1 MNHNKCNQIII
12 SQGFQNG
19 IMGGPYHKE
28 IDISEN
34 LKITIDQSLKRTITI
49 SSKEEIKAEDLF
61 YSFQP
66 LEKLL
71 MLFDGRFYPISD
83 IKSDNDSLD
92 DEHFK
97 NKILSSRLRYF
108 NSADICQSPVL
119 RLIQF
124 QDILDDDIYT
134 QWADILDE
142 MGIMYQS
149 YLYSLSDNSMPR
161 DINYAFIAEAAEPFV
176 ELVKDKTYYCKSLSP
191 GERGTTLKM
200 CIDSLITHFGE
211 VIFSDELNNDYDK
224 FLTKAVKSRVRIMH
238 IKRFQ
243 DNHFDGADCIRYL
256 WKFSLLYRRILLE
269 ILGIPYQKY
278 CNQLKTAVNTIDKW
292 NR

>member
-92 DEHFK
+92 DEHIK
-97 NKILSSRLRYF
+97 NKIL
-108 NSADICQSPVL
+108 
-119 RLIQF
+119 
-124 QDILDDDIYT
+124 
-134 QWADILDE
+134 
-142 MGIMYQS
+142 
-149 YLYSLSDNSMPR
+149 
-161 DINYAFIAEAAEPFV
+161 
-176 ELVKDKTYYCKSLSP
+176 
-191 GERGTTLKM
+191 
-200 CIDSLITHFGE
+200 
-211 VIFSDELNNDYDK
+211 
-224 FLTKAVKSRVRIMH
+224 
-238 IKRFQ
+238 
-243 DNHFDGADCIRYL
+243 
-256 WKFSLLYRRILLE
+256 
-269 ILGIPYQKY
+269 
-278 CNQLKTAVNTIDKW
+278 
-292 NR
+292 

>member
-1 MNHNKCNQIII
+1 M
-12 SQGFQNG
+12 
-19 IMGGPYHKE
+19 
-28 IDISEN
+28 
-34 LKITIDQSLKRTITI
+34 
-49 SSKEEIKAEDLF
+49 KAEDLF

-83 IKSDNDSLD
+83 IKSNNDSLD

-108 NSADICQSPVL
+108 NSADICQYPVL
-119 RLIQF
+119 KLIQF
-124 QDILDDDIYT
+124 QDMLNEDIYT
-134 QWADILDE
+134 QWTELLDE
-142 MGIMYQS
+142 MDIMYQS

-161 DINYAFIAEAAEPFV
+161 DINNAFIAEAAEPFV

-211 VIFSDELNNDYDK
+211 DIFSNELNNDYDK

-243 DNHFDGADCIRYL
+243 DNHFDGEDCIRYL

-269 ILGIPYQKY
+269 ILGIPYQQY
-278 CNQLKTAVNTIDKW
+278 CSQLKTAVNTIDKW